1 MNEPLKATGTLGTAA
16 VFLTAISTIL
26 GAIMFLRFGYAV
38 AHVGFIG
45 TLAIILIGHAVTIP
59 TAMALAEIATNQ
71 KVEGGGEYYIISR
84 TFGLIPGA
92 AIGISLFL
100 SQADQ
105 RGLLHHRLL
114 RGLPPGLCLAGQGQQ
129 PADQRC
135 PDSQPAG
142 PDYSGCGGD
151 LQGRRPR
158 PQAALWSSRRS
169 LPVADSLFHRL
180 RPPEQ
185 SR

>member
-1 MNEPLKATGTLGTAA
+1 MNGQLKTTGTLGTSA

-38 AHVGFIG
+38 GHVGFLG

-84 TFGLIPGA
+84 SFGIIPGA

-100 SQADQ
+100 SQAISVAFYTIAFAEAFRPVFAWLSATYGIEISDP
-105 RGLLHHRLL
+105 RLV
-114 RGLPPGLCLAGQGQQ
+114 
-129 PADQRC
+129 
-135 PDSQPAG
+135 
-142 PDYSGCGGD
+142 
-151 LQGRRPR
+151 
-158 PQAALWSSRRS
+158 S
-169 LPVADSLFHRL
+169 LPAVVLLGLVVIYKGADMGIKLLYAVVGILFLSLILFFL
-180 RPPEQ
+180 
-185 SR
+185 SS